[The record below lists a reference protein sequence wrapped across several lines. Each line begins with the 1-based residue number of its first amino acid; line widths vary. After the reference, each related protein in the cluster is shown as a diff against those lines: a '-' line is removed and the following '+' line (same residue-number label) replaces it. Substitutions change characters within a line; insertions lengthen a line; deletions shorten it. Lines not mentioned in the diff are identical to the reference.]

1 MVQKGFESHEIPTL
15 FFTATTSFSQ
25 GGWPQSFVS
34 ADAAQTLREVRWPE
48 EWPYTE
54 VQNLLVSDDGKNH
67 RKALYLMVK
76 TMVSCNISLKPI
88 Q

>member
-1 MVQKGFESHEIPTL
+1 MVQKGFESHEIPIR

-54 VQNLLVSDDGKNH
+54 VQNLLVSDDGKI
-67 RKALYLMVK
+67 KG
-76 TMVSCNISLKPI
+76 KPYI
-88 Q
+88 